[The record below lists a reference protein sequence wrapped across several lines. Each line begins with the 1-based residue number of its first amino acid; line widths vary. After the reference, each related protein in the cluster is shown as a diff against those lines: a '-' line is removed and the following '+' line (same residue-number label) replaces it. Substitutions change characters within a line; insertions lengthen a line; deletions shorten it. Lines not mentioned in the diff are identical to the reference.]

1 MNLLISIDGDDQ
13 GSLGSL
19 QRWLAADPELRR
31 SCTFEL
37 VPSHPRPGEMG
48 PVFDVINA
56 VISDGTGL
64 GSLLI
69 AYMAWR
75 DSRPHAPAVRIE
87 RDGVVVNLAEGSPE
101 VVDEVLAALGESH
114 GS

>member
-1 MNLLISIDGDDQ
+1 MLIRVDGDDQ
-13 GSLGSL
+13 NALGSL
-19 QRWLAADPELRR
+19 QRWLAGDPELRR
-31 SCTFEL
+31 SSTFEL
-37 VPSHPRPGEMG
+37 VPSHPSPGEMG

-64 GSLLI
+64 GSLI
-69 AYMAWR
+69 VAYLAWR

-101 VVDEVLAALGESH
+101 AIDEVLSALGESR